1 MFRKPPDLVWVGIAV
16 ALGIWGILGGAV
28 LTVIA
33 CGSFLSAQ
41 FLARPFARLPLT
53 IAFSLAAALGAA
65 VSFGSG
71 ETVDLIIWAL
81 LAVLGVYEV
90 KSDFDAWQS
99 RR

>member
-1 MFRKPPDLVWVGIAV
+1 MGV
-16 ALGIWGILGGAV
+16 WGILNGAL
-28 LTVIA
+28 LTLIA

-53 IAFSLAAALGAA
+53 IVFSFAAALGAA
-65 VSFGSG
+65 VAFGDG

-90 KSDFDAWQS
+90 KSDLDAWQS